1 MKKIIVLVALCVG
14 AAALVPGSAVAAK
27 KKAVRQEV
35 VGHIASQAPPAE
47 ATSEPDGCYAGV
59 HRRIA
64 VATMEQVNGVVGF
77 HFEVD
82 PGTWNKKFRLT
93 PVTAGV
99 DIDITF
105 YTEFGTLEQATD
117 TAFAPY
123 NVSFEERDTEG
134 ESGVVP
140 PDMTR
145 GLVCMKTGMNAD
157 FVYTAGI
164 GIKK

>member
-1 MKKIIVLVALCVG
+1 MKKIIVLVALCVA

-27 KKAVRQEV
+27 KKVRQEV
-35 VGHIASQAPPAE
+35 AGHIASQAPPAD
-47 ATSEPDGCYAGV
+47 ATNDPNGCYAGV

-64 VATMEQVNGVVGF
+64 VATQEQVNGVVGF

-99 DIDITF
+99 DIDILF

-117 TAFAPY
+117 TAYAPY
-123 NVSFEERDTEG
+123 NVTFQERDTEG
-134 ESGVVP
+134 EAGIVP

-157 FVYTAGI
+157 FLYEAGA
-164 GIKK
+164 GVK